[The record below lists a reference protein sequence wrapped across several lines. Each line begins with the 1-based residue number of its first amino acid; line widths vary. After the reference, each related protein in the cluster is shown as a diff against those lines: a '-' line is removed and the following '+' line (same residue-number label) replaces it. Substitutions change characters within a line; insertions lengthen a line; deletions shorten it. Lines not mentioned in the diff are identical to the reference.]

1 MLQPWAGVVLMD
13 ESEAFRHCAV
23 RAATDPALWPES
35 LLRLGHLTGSD
46 MTLLEHHSLPGDLVT
61 LGFTDRPDILI
72 HSREPYEQHYA
83 SVNPRW
89 PQISALSA
97 GTISHDGLL
106 GSAANADCEFYRDFL
121 SPYGLRYFAATTLVS
136 DAEQKSLLVL
146 QRAPDR
152 GPYDAQEIALF
163 SCLLADLG
171 NALSIHIRLGG
182 AALGPAMAEAL
193 NRLTD
198 PIAIVDGQRHAYFVN
213 QALHTRLIEG
223 DLVTLEQGRINA
235 PSGEIACALG
245 AAMASG
251 LGKARSNSLMFRVA
265 ALDPESARSFARP
278 GIRLF
283 CLVIDDPRRLH
294 WVAIDE
300 AIRLWG
306 LTRCEAMVGS
316 LLATGLGI
324 DAIAARLQVSRNT
337 VRSHL
342 AALRDKLDAHSSLA
356 VAAEMRRVAMR
367 LFEGTAANNGAS

>member
-1 MLQPWAGVVLMD
+1 MD
-13 ESEAFRHCAV
+13 ETEAFRHCAA
-23 RAATDPALWPES
+23 RAATDPALWPEA

-46 MTLLEHHSLPGDLVT
+46 MTLLEHRTQPGDRVT

-83 SVNPRW
+83 RVNPRW
-89 PQISALSA
+89 PQISALPA

-121 SPYGLRYFAATTLVS
+121 LPYGLRYFAATTLVS

-152 GPYDAQEIALF
+152 GPYDSGEIALF
-163 SCLLADLG
+163 SSLLAHLG
-171 NALSIHIRLGG
+171 NALSIHIRLGD

-198 PIAIVDGQRHAYFVN
+198 PIAIVDDQRHAYFIN
-213 QALHTRLIEG
+213 QALRALLAEG
-223 DLVTLEQGRINA
+223 DLVTLEQGRIKA
-235 PSGEIACALG
+235 PSGEFAEAL
-245 AAMASG
+245 AEAMAVG
-251 LGKARSNSLMFRVA
+251 LGKARSGSLLFRVA

-294 WVAIDE
+294 WAAIDD
-300 AIRLWG
+300 AMRLWG

-316 LLATGLGI
+316 LLATGLSI

-342 AALRDKLDAHSSLA
+342 AALRDKLGAHSALA
-356 VAAEMRRVAMR
+356 IAAEMRRAAVH
-367 LFEGTAANNGAS
+367 LFEGAAANNGER